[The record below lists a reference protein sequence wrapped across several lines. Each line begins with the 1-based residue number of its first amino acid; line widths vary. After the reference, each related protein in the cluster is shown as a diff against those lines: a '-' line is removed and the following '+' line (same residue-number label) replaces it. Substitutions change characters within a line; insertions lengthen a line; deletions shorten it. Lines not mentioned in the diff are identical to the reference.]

1 MAILG
6 CNGQRES
13 MVDVQKLSDGTRS
26 SLQLSDGT
34 SVKSPADHTKSE
46 SSELHRFRGKIGQN
60 TPQPVLA
67 TQLSGNPPPVVLLR
81 GIARYGKIY
90 DNLGDHQVRDP
101 EFKIPNEMEERLL
114 KKHSGT
120 PVIGVKIIR
129 FSDGKIECR
138 TYPSFKPFSLDRE
151 KLREPTEKLV
161 LKTRIREGKVSF
173 EDDDVQFKY
182 SNLYIPQH
190 IIDGFPQEENGKV
203 VCIFSDSEENFRC
216 VVKRKSAGEKV
227 TEFAKDQFFLCFPSY
242 F

>member
-1 MAILG
+1 
-6 CNGQRES
+6 
-13 MVDVQKLSDGTRS
+13 MVS
-26 SLQLSDGT
+26 S
-34 SVKSPADHTKSE
+34 K
-46 SSELHRFRGKIGQN
+46 
-60 TPQPVLA
+60 
-67 TQLSGNPPPVVLLR
+67 TQLSVNPPPVVLLR

-114 KKHSGT
+114 KKHSEN

-129 FSDGKIECR
+129 YSDGKIECR

-173 EDDDVQFKY
+173 EDDDEQFKY

-203 VCIFSDSEENFRC
+203 VCIFSNSEENFRC

-227 TEFAKDQFFLCFPSY
+227 TEFANDQFFLCFPSY